1 MDAGKVAILNI
12 IKHSSKTDE
21 DMAMSMYF
29 KEEEAEVIQN
39 DIGVTLS
46 CKFSEESLDTLIK
59 SLEKLK
65 ES

>member
-29 KEEEAEVIQN
+29 KEEAEVIQN

-65 ES
+65 EN

>member
-46 CKFSEESLDTLIK
+46 CKFSEESLDSLIK

>member
-1 MDAGKVAILNI
+1 MDAGKIAILNI

-21 DMAMSMYF
+21 DMAISIYF
-29 KEEEAEVIQN
+29 KEEEAEVVQN

-46 CKFSEESLDTLIK
+46 CNFSEESLDTLIK

>member
-46 CKFSEESLDTLIK
+46 CKFSEESLDTLIN

>member
-1 MDAGKVAILNI
+1 MDDGKVEILNI

-59 SLEKLK
+59 SLKKLK

>member
-59 SLEKLK
+59 SLEKLN

>member
-46 CKFSEESLDTLIK
+46 CKFSEESLDALIK
-59 SLEKLK
+59 SLKKLK

>member
-59 SLEKLK
+59 SLKKLK